1 MDAVFSNV
9 KVARANPSK
18 DGEKMYLRLLDLE
31 AAEVVQI
38 TVPAPVSVKTRSTA
52 CRNGRSSVWWDSAVL
67 ASANKTPVNSS
78 TPLRSRADTGITGE
92 LA

>member
-38 TVPAPVSVKTRSTA
+38 TVPAPVAPKVGYEGPATFKDFRIYARKDGGFFTA
-52 CRNGRSSVWWDSAVL
+52 AETCVVS
-67 ASANKTPVNSS
+67 K
-78 TPLRSRADTGITGE
+78 
-92 LA
+92 